1 MLMVKK
7 HTKNNNNKQL
17 VRKRSKHFVLS
28 GMYKGAEI
36 VLITYR
42 VEMFFKCFIFNH
54 LLKF

>member
-1 MLMVKK
+1 MVKK